1 MLLSSAFVTAA
12 ALLLA
17 APVEG
22 FTPRS
27 SPSSRRPAPSVL
39 DRSIVVG
46 ENVASQSSP
55 SAICLTPDD
64 QGGRTLVAH
73 SQRYLEQLAK
83 QSAGKGEMLSSRRA
97 SVPSRRGKGRTGI
110 IAAAKKFLTPQDG
123 SPHAN
128 DSPDDEVL
136 YPIVGFNLVDG
147 SAVPMEGQHA
157 VCSRE
162 SGGEEECYGY
172 WAPPSKGGM
181 WI

>member
-1 MLLSSAFVTAA
+1 MSTSFVISIVAT

-17 APVEG
+17 VPVEG
-22 FTPRS
+22 FAP
-27 SPSSRRPAPSVL
+27 PSY
-39 DRSIVVG
+39 RSIVAG
-46 ENVASQSSP
+46 ETAASSPSP

-83 QSAGKGEMLSSRRA
+83 EKSAVKGRMLSSTSRRA
-97 SVPSRRGKGRTGI
+97 SAPSRRHKGRTGI
-110 IAAAKKFLTPQDG
+110 LAAAKRFLTHQDESSSDASG
-123 SPHAN
+123 SL
-128 DSPDDEVL
+128 DDEVL

-157 VCSRE
+157 VCSIQSTQRQ
-162 SGGEEECYGY
+162 SDGEEESFGY

-181 WI
+181 WM